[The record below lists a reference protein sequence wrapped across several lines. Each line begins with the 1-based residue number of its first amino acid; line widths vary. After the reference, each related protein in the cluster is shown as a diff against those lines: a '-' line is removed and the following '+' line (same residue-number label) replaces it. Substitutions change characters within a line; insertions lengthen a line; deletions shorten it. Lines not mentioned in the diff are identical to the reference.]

1 MACDFKG
8 RQREIIRNDSEGL
21 VCVPNDV
28 DALALAIKKMIDDDM
43 YRQKVQKA
51 AIERSK
57 YYAMDK
63 TIRRWENLLKRL
75 LSDNCL

>member
-1 MACDFKG
+1 
-8 RQREIIRNDSEGL
+8 
-21 VCVPNDV
+21 
-28 DALALAIKKMIDDDM
+28 MIDDDM